1 MQIIFLLF
9 FLGLTFI
16 EFLII
21 VFFGLLLFPF
31 MPIPEGGISGL
42 IDSSI
47 YSLNAFMMLFIYLV
61 IAIALVFITIYIS
74 KKPFTL
80 NKKLFK
86 KITVEPLKKTI
97 KLSLKFYKH
106 IGEKQ

>member
-21 VFFGLLLFPF
+21 AFFGILLFPF
-31 MPIPEGGISGL
+31 IPIPEGGLSGL

-47 YSLNAFMMLFIYLV
+47 SSLNTFMILSIYLV
-61 IAIALVFITIYIS
+61 VSIALMFITIHIS
-74 KKPFTL
+74 KKLFTL
-80 NKKLFK
+80 NKKIINKGVK
-86 KITVEPLKKTI
+86 KWKV
-97 KLSLKFYKH
+97 Y
-106 IGEKQ
+106 